1 MQLCGTLPFYPSC
14 VNTCSNFVVFAPF
27 CVILVVFYRGKTV
40 LDIIVGDPD
49 TFSSL
54 LGYFTQAD
62 LVDTLSNAQGITLF
76 APTNGAFIT
85 VTEAAPD
92 VAANLKTEEWQNHL
106 EDLLYYHTLP
116 TVVPSSDIT
125 DGLSVTT
132 LNEDDIDFTVFTTNG
147 GGTSI
152 FVNTDA
158 EVVEAD
164 INAING
170 IIHSIDNVILPSWF
184 SNSIMKLAEGTSD
197 LSTLVDLV
205 SQAGLSGTLSEAGPY
220 TVFAPTNAAF
230 LDSLFGDGTSISAD
244 QLSSFLSY
252 HVVEGIYPDSDLR
265 DGLLLTALQGEKLT
279 FKSTKEK
286 GEFVND
292 KRIIIPNILANNGI
306 VHIIDGVLIPEG

>member
-1 MQLCGTLPFYPSC
+1 MLE
-14 VNTCSNFVVFAPF
+14 
-27 CVILVVFYRGKTV
+27 
-40 LDIIVGDPD
+40 IIVVDPD
-49 TFSSL
+49 NFSSL

-62 LVDTLSNAQGITLF
+62 LVDTLSNGQGITLF
-76 APTNGAFIT
+76 APTNDAFKT
-85 VTEAAPD
+85 LTEAASD
-92 VAANLKTEEWQNHL
+92 VEVNLKTEEWQNHL
-106 EDLLYYHTLP
+106 EDLLYHHVLP

-132 LNEDDIDFTVFTTNG
+132 LSEDDIYFTVSITKG
-147 GGTSI
+147 GGTGM

-164 INAING
+164 IDAING
-170 IIHSIDNVILPSWF
+170 IIHAIDDVILPSWF

-205 SQAGLSGTLSEAGPY
+205 VQAGFSGTLSEAGPY

-230 LDSLFGDGTSISAD
+230 LDSLFGGGTSISAD
-244 QLSSFLSY
+244 QLSSILTY
-252 HVVEGIYPDSDLR
+252 HVLKGIYADTDLR
-265 DGLLLTALQGEKLT
+265 DGLILTTLQGEKLT
-279 FKSTKEK
+279 FKSTKEN

-306 VHIIDGVLIPEG
+306 IHIIDGVLIQEG

>member
-1 MQLCGTLPFYPSC
+1 MLE
-14 VNTCSNFVVFAPF
+14 
-27 CVILVVFYRGKTV
+27 I
-40 LDIIVGDPD
+40 IIVDPD
-49 TFSSL
+49 NFSSL

-62 LVDTLSNAQGITLF
+62 LVDTLSNGQGITLF
-76 APTNGAFIT
+76 APTNDAFKTLTGA
-85 VTEAAPD
+85 ASD
-92 VAANLKTEEWQNHL
+92 VEVNLKTEEWQNHL
-106 EDLLYYHTLP
+106 EDLLYHHVLP

-132 LNEDDIDFTVFTTNG
+132 LSEDDIYFTVSTTNG
-147 GGTSI
+147 GGTGI

-164 INAING
+164 IDAING
-170 IIHSIDNVILPSWF
+170 IIHAIDDVILPSWF

-205 SQAGLSGTLSEAGPY
+205 VQAGFSGTLSEAGPY

-230 LDSLFGDGTSISAD
+230 LDSLFGGGTSISAD
-244 QLSSFLSY
+244 RLSSILSY
-252 HVVEGIYPDSDLR
+252 HILKGIYADTDLR
-265 DGLLLTALQGEKLT
+265 DGLILTTLQGEKLT
-279 FKSTKEK
+279 FKSTKEN

-306 VHIIDGVLIPEG
+306 IHIIDGVLIQEG

>member
-1 MQLCGTLPFYPSC
+1 MLE
-14 VNTCSNFVVFAPF
+14 
-27 CVILVVFYRGKTV
+27 
-40 LDIIVGDPD
+40 IIVVDPD
-49 TFSSL
+49 NFSSL

-62 LVDTLSNAQGITLF
+62 LVDTLSNGQGITLF
-76 APTNGAFIT
+76 APTNDAFKT
-85 VTEAAPD
+85 LTEAASD
-92 VAANLKTEEWQNHL
+92 VEVNLKTEEWQNHL
-106 EDLLYYHTLP
+106 EDLLYHHVLP

-132 LNEDDIDFTVFTTNG
+132 LNEDDIYFTVSTTNG
-147 GGTSI
+147 GGTGI

-164 INAING
+164 IDAING
-170 IIHSIDNVILPSWF
+170 IIHAIDDVILPSWF

-205 SQAGLSGTLSEAGPY
+205 VQAGFSGTLSEAGPY

-230 LDSLFGDGTSISAD
+230 LDSLFGGGTSISAD
-244 QLSSFLSY
+244 RLSSILSY
-252 HVVEGIYPDSDLR
+252 HILKGIYADTDLR
-265 DGLLLTALQGEKLT
+265 DGLILTTLQGEKLT
-279 FKSTKEK
+279 FKSTKEN

-306 VHIIDGVLIPEG
+306 IHIIDGVLIQEG

>member
-1 MQLCGTLPFYPSC
+1 MLE
-14 VNTCSNFVVFAPF
+14 
-27 CVILVVFYRGKTV
+27 
-40 LDIIVGDPD
+40 IIVVDPD
-49 TFSSL
+49 NFSSL

-62 LVDTLSNAQGITLF
+62 LVDTLSNGQGITLF
-76 APTNGAFIT
+76 APTNDAFKTLTGA
-85 VTEAAPD
+85 ASD
-92 VAANLKTEEWQNHL
+92 VEVNLKTEEWQNHL
-106 EDLLYYHTLP
+106 EDLLYHHVLP

-132 LNEDDIDFTVFTTNG
+132 LNEDDIHFTVSITNG
-147 GGTSI
+147 GGTGI

-164 INAING
+164 IDAING
-170 IIHSIDNVILPSWF
+170 IIHAIDDVILPSWF

-205 SQAGLSGTLSEAGPY
+205 VQAGFSGTLSEAGPY

-230 LDSLFGDGTSISAD
+230 LDSLFGGGTSISAD
-244 QLSSFLSY
+244 RLSSILSY
-252 HVVEGIYPDSDLR
+252 HILKGIYADTDLR
-265 DGLLLTALQGEKLT
+265 DGLILTTLQGEKLT
-279 FKSTKEK
+279 FKSTKEN

-306 VHIIDGVLIPEG
+306 IHIIDGVLIQEG